1 MIFDYLLHHSNQDLI
16 FGWGPSLSLALPKS
30 IFEMGLTDL
39 AGLFDL
45 GVSGPSPPSVD
56 FEDCDLDLFFGVFMA
71 DEIVMSLSWTTSFL
85 ILVIG
90 VIEPVSSPSSIS

>member
-1 MIFDYLLHHSNQDLI
+1 MGTIAFI
-16 FGWGPSLSLALPKS
+16 SLSGAPLSAS
-30 IFEMGLTDL
+30 IQMEFWLTDL

-56 FEDCDLDLFFGVFMA
+56 FEDCDLAFFFGVVMA